1 MDTGVGPTKPSADS
15 ASKPATKM
23 FTQANDK
30 AARLQLY
37 VKDKKLIKELKLAAV
52 EDDLSI
58 PSPSR
63 NGPPTGSTS
72 VIRSKKLHIS
82 AYIDMCI
89 SIYALIAL
97 ILGPEH

>member
-1 MDTGVGPTKPSADS
+1 MALPKVNKKTSITKPPTDS

-23 FTQANDK
+23 FAQANDK

-58 PSPSR
+58 SQLFEEWATAWLNQR
-63 NGPPTGSTS
+63 N
-72 VIRSKKLHIS
+72 RK
-82 AYIDMCI
+82 
-89 SIYALIAL
+89 
-97 ILGPEH
+97 